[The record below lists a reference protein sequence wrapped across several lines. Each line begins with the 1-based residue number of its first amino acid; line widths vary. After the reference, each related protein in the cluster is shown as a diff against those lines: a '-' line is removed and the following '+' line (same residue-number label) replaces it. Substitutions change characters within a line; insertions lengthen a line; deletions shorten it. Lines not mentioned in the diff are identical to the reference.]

1 MPVDTREDPTEAHRH
16 LRHDDQLARLIDR
29 HGYLVIQPAPDPFRR
44 LVKAIARQQVSMA
57 SAAAIW
63 ERLTD
68 AFDVTPAEI
77 RAADPA
83 ALQEVG
89 LSEAKSEY
97 VKATAEAFEERDM
110 SRETF
115 ADLSDEAVMEELTEI
130 RGIGPWTAKMF
141 LQFGLGREDV
151 FPVED
156 LGIRH
161 AMETRYGIESR
172 SAMRERAAEW
182 APYRSIGSL
191 YLWRTGGEE

>member
-1 MPVDTREDPTEAHRH
+1 MPVDTRDDPTDAHRH
-16 LRHDDQLARLIDR
+16 LRGDEQLGPLIDQ
-29 HGYLVIQPAPDPFRR
+29 HGYLVLRPAPDPFRR

-57 SAAAIW
+57 SAAATW

-68 AFDVTPAEI
+68 AFDVTPAAM

-83 ALQEVG
+83 ALQAVG
-89 LSEAKSEY
+89 LSEAKGEY
-97 VKATAEAFEERDM
+97 VNATAEAFEDRGW
-110 SRETF
+110 SGETF
-115 ADLSDEAVMEELTEI
+115 AGLSDEAVIEELTEI

-156 LGIRH
+156 LGIRN
-161 AMETRYGIESR
+161 AMESRYGIESR
-172 SAMRERAAEW
+172 TAMVERAAEW

-191 YLWRTGGEE
+191 YLWQAGDGE

>member
-1 MPVDTREDPTEAHRH
+1 MPVETRSEPTDAHRH
-16 LRHDDQLARLIDR
+16 LRDDKQLAALIDQ
-29 HGYLVIQPAPDPFRR
+29 HGYLVLRAAPDPFRR

-57 SAAAIW
+57 SAAATW

-68 AFDVTPAEI
+68 AVDVTPAAM

-83 ALQEVG
+83 VLQDVG
-89 LSEAKSEY
+89 LSEAKGEY
-97 VKATAEAFEERDM
+97 VKATADAFEERGW

-115 ADLSDEAVMEELTEI
+115 AEMSDEGVIEELTEI

-156 LGIRH
+156 LGIRN

-172 SAMRERAAEW
+172 TAMVERAAEW

-191 YLWRTGGEE
+191 YLWRAGDGE